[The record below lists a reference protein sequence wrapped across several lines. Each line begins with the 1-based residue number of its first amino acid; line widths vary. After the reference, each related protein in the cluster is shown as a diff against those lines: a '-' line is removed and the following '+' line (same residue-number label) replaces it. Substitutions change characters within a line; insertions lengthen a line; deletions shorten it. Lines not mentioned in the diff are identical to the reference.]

1 MNVGG
6 LQSVLSATRE
16 HGLSRL
22 VYTSSFL
29 ALPPAD
35 SPHPL
40 TANHYQRTK
49 VAARDVARRA
59 TSDGSPVVTLYPG
72 VIYGPGPATE
82 GNLVG
87 RLMRDHLAGR
97 LPGVIGPERLWS
109 YAYVD
114 DVADAH
120 VAALTHPSPAR
131 DYVVGGVN
139 APQQAIYEFLNEARG
154 RPLPRRL
161 PNGVALAGGAS
172 RRRPGPRL
180 VHRAPLLT
188 RGVVEIFSHD
198 WSLDSTSAQADLGL
212 RMTPLKEGLALTL
225 AALGVWV
232 QDSGPAPGSDP
243 GRLGLPGL
251 TGLTVRSEPRY
262 HWAWHGT
269 NRRPQPPSNHS
280 DAAYGRHRRRPR
292 AGWRQRR
299 LSGPG
304 GPPQPGRLPAG
315 APDDRQSPGRRGRGA
330 GNLPQGVPAAGP
342 LRVARELQHVAP
354 PDRGELLDRLDS
366 RTEAPGGRP

>member
-1 MNVGG
+1 MKVLVTGGTGYLGSAIVRALARAGHEPIAFSRHASASAAALGARAIDGDIRDTRAVTAAAAGVDAICHSAALVALWRRDPSEFDAVNVGG

-35 SPHPL
+35 SPPPL

-109 YAYVD
+109 YAYIE
-114 DVADAH
+114 DVAEAH
-120 VAALTHPSPAR
+120 VAALTHPNPAR

-139 APQQAIYEFLNEARG
+139 APQQAIYQFLKDERG

-161 PNGVALAGGAS
+161 PNGVAFSAAVAQEAWS
-172 RRRPGPRL
+172 TL

-198 WSLDSTSAQADLGL
+198 WSLDSTAAQTDLSLRITPLNEGLSRTLADL
-212 RMTPLKEGLALTL
+212 
-225 AALGVWV
+225 
-232 QDSGPAPGSDP
+232 APGSDP
-243 GRLGLPGL
+243 G
-251 TGLTVRSEPRY
+251 
-262 HWAWHGT
+262 HG
-269 NRRPQPPSNHS
+269 H
-280 DAAYGRHRRRPR
+280 
-292 AGWRQRR
+292 
-299 LSGPG
+299 
-304 GPPQPGRLPAG
+304 
-315 APDDRQSPGRRGRGA
+315 
-330 GNLPQGVPAAGP
+330 
-342 LRVARELQHVAP
+342 
-354 PDRGELLDRLDS
+354 
-366 RTEAPGGRP
+366 

>member
-1 MNVGG
+1 MKVLVTGGAGYLGSAIVSALLRAGHEPIAFSRHASAAAGGQDRRAIDGDIRDTRAVTAAAAGVDAICHTAALVALWRRDPSEFDAVNVSG

-16 HGLSRL
+16 QGIGRL

-109 YAYVD
+109 YAFID
-114 DVADAH
+114 DVAEAH
-120 VAALTHPSPAR
+120 VAALTHPAPAR
-131 DYVVGGVN
+131 EYMVGGVN
-139 APQQAIYEFLNEARG
+139 APQQAIYDFLKKTRG

-161 PNGVALAGGAS
+161 PGPVAFAAALVQEAYSALAH
-172 RRRPGPRL
+172 RP
-180 VHRAPLLT
+180 PLLT

-198 WSLDSTSAQADLGL
+198 WSLDSSAAQRDLDL
-212 RMTPLKEGLALTL
+212 RTTPLDEGLART
-225 AALGVWV
+225 
-232 QDSGPAPGSDP
+232 
-243 GRLGLPGL
+243 
-251 TGLTVRSEPRY
+251 
-262 HWAWHGT
+262 
-269 NRRPQPPSNHS
+269 
-280 DAAYGRHRRRPR
+280 
-292 AGWRQRR
+292 
-299 LSGPG
+299 LSG
-304 GPPQPGRLPAG
+304 L
-315 APDDRQSPGRRGRGA
+315 
-330 GNLPQGVPAAGP
+330 
-342 LRVARELQHVAP
+342 
-354 PDRGELLDRLDS
+354 
-366 RTEAPGGRP
+366 